1 MICEV
6 EIHYGYIMS
15 SDYSKNALLKFLNT
29 VVAKGLVNANTAGGL
44 KAACA
49 RILDDL
55 SDTDDVRRVD
65 VNTAVVRYNNRNPG
79 ALSPNSLAEYQRRV
93 SRAISDFVSWV
104 ENPAGFKPRARGTTA
119 KNGRKTESAPGGHAD
134 ASRQDTPTQAIHSA
148 HSASTT
154 GLPLSYPLRPD
165 FLAQVVI
172 PRDLTT
178 EEARRLGAFL
188 LTLAADFRPEGFGN
202 SK

>member
-1 MICEV
+1 V
-6 EIHYGYIMS
+6 NNASKGNAMS
-15 SDYSKNALLKFLNT
+15 SDFSKNAVMKFLDT
-29 VVAKGLVNANTAGGL
+29 VVAKGLMNANTAGGL
-44 KAACA
+44 KAACS

-55 SDTDDVRRVD
+55 AATDDVRGVD
-65 VNTAVVRYNNRNPG
+65 VNTAVIRYNNRNPG

-104 ENPAGFKPRARGTTA
+104 ENPANFKPRTRGA
-119 KNGRKTESAPGGHAD
+119 SGKNGLKAEN
-134 ASRQDTPTQAIHSA
+134 ASKQRAAAAHPDTPIHA
-148 HSASTT
+148 ASPAPTST

-172 PRDLTT
+172 PRDLTA

-188 LTLAADFRPEGFGN
+188 LTLAADFRPTAFGD

>member
-1 MICEV
+1 
-6 EIHYGYIMS
+6 MS
-15 SDYSKNALLKFLNT
+15 SGYSKIALLNFLDT
-29 VVAKGLVNANTAGGL
+29 VVAKGLMNANTAGGL
-44 KAACA
+44 KAACS

-55 SDTDDVRRVD
+55 ADTDDVRGVD

-104 ENPAGFKPRARGTTA
+104 ENPAGFKPRARGAPA
-119 KNGRKTESAPGGHAD
+119 KNGRKTDSAANGRISAPPQTTA
-134 ASRQDTPTQAIHSA
+134 AQAVHPV
-148 HSASTT
+148 STST

-172 PRDLTT
+172 PRDLTA

-188 LTLAADFRPEGFGN
+188 LTLASDFRPDRFGDA
-202 SK
+202 K

>member
-1 MICEV
+1 
-6 EIHYGYIMS
+6 MS
-15 SDYSKNALLKFLNT
+15 TDYSKDALLRFLDT
-29 VVAKGLVNANTAGGL
+29 VVAKGLMNANTAGGL
-44 KAACA
+44 KAACS

-55 SDTDDVRRVD
+55 AVGDDVRGVD

-93 SRAISDFVSWV
+93 TRAIADFISWS
-104 ENPAGFKPRARGTTA
+104 ENPAEFKPKRKGTPTR
-119 KNGRKTESAPGGHAD
+119 NGKKTEPRGDRQLSTPRPEAP
-134 ASRQDTPTQAIHSA
+134 A
-148 HSASTT
+148 HSGSPTASTSA

-172 PRDLTT
+172 PRDLTA

-188 LTLAADFRPEGFGN
+188 LTLAADFRPAGFGEG
-202 SK
+202 K

>member
-1 MICEV
+1 
-6 EIHYGYIMS
+6 MS
-15 SDYSKNALLKFLNT
+15 SDFSKNALMKFLDT
-29 VVAKGLVNANTAGGL
+29 VVAKGLMNANTAGGL
-44 KAACA
+44 KAACS

-55 SDTDDVRRVD
+55 AESDDVRGVD

-93 SRAISDFVSWV
+93 SRAISDLVAWV
-104 ENPAGFKPRARGTTA
+104 ENTASFKPRARGSSG
-119 KNGRKTESAPGGHAD
+119 KNGRKTEN
-134 ASRQDTPTQAIHSA
+134 ASVQRTTDTPSHTVHAPAPTS
-148 HSASTT
+148 T

-172 PRDLTT
+172 PRDLTA

-188 LTLAADFRPEGFGN
+188 MALAADVRPTTFGDW
-202 SK
+202 KGVRA

>member
-1 MICEV
+1 MLFRSA
-6 EIHYGYIMS
+6 MS
-15 SDYSKNALLKFLNT
+15 SDFSKNPLMKFLDT
-29 VVAKGLVNANTAGGL
+29 VVAKGLMNANTVAGL
-44 KAACA
+44 KAACS

-55 SDTDDVRRVD
+55 AATDDVRGVD

-79 ALSPNSLAEYQRRV
+79 SLSPNSLAEYQRRV

-104 ENPAGFKPRARGTTA
+104 ENPASFKPRARGA
-119 KNGRKTESAPGGHAD
+119 SGKNGRKTESASGGRAAANHPDTSLPVAHA
-134 ASRQDTPTQAIHSA
+134 ASPPPTS
-148 HSASTT
+148 T

-172 PRDLTT
+172 PRDLTA

-188 LTLAADFRPEGFGN
+188 MTLAADFRPMSFGD